1 MDTAT
6 ITNISAYEAERGKP
20 MPSKNHA
27 IIQRNL
33 MFMITLELK
42 GKIDVLPELSLNI
55 DGKERIPDL
64 AVFPS
69 VSFMPFADEIKVA
82 QAPLTT
88 IEILSSTQKISDLT
102 SKSSEYFDFGVQ
114 SYWLVIPELRSIYV
128 FSQPDRHEVF
138 ANDKV
143 LKDSSLG
150 IELDL
155 KRVFGEK
162 FKLE

>member
-1 MDTAT
+1 MNTT
-6 ITNISAYEAERGKP
+6 TTTNISAYEAERGKP
-20 MPSKNHA
+20 APSKNHA

-33 MFMITLELK
+33 TIMLTLELNDK
-42 GKIDVLPELSLNI
+42 DVLPELSLDI
-55 DGKERIPDL
+55 DDKERIPDL
-64 AVFPS
+64 AVFPT
-69 VSFMPFADEIKVA
+69 VSFVPFEDKIKVA

-128 FSQPDRHEVF
+128 FSSSDKHEVF
-138 ANDKV
+138 ANEEI

-162 FKLE
+162 FRLE

>member
-6 ITNISAYEAERGKP
+6 INNISAYEAERGKP

-33 MFMITLELK
+33 IVILSSQLN
-42 GKIDVLPELSLNI
+42 GKDVLPELSLNI
-55 DGKERIPDL
+55 NEKERIPDL
-64 AVFPS
+64 TIYPTVTFT
-69 VSFMPFADEIKVA
+69 PFVDESKMSEV
-82 QAPLTT
+82 PLTT
-88 IEILSSTQKISDLT
+88 IEILSASQKISDLT

-128 FSQPDRHEVF
+128 FSSPEKHKVF
-138 ANDKV
+138 SNDEI

-155 KRVFGEK
+155 KQVFVEK
-162 FKLE
+162 FKL

>member
-1 MDTAT
+1 
-6 ITNISAYEAERGKP
+6 

-33 MFMITLELK
+33 IVILSSQLK
-42 GKIDVLPELSLNI
+42 DKDVLPELSLNI
-55 DGKERIPDL
+55 NGKERIPDL

-69 VSFMPFADEIKVA
+69 VNFTPFADEIKVT

-88 IEILSSTQKISDLT
+88 IEILSATQKISDLT
-102 SKSSEYFDFGVQ
+102 SKFGEYFDFGVQ

-128 FSQPDRHEVF
+128 FSSPHEHKVF
-138 ANDKV
+138 ANEEILTDAT
-143 LKDSSLG
+143 LG

-155 KRVFGEK
+155 KRVFGRK
-162 FKLE
+162 FSLK

>member
-6 ITNISAYEAERGKP
+6 ITKISTYEAERGKP

-33 MFMITLELK
+33 IVILSSQLN
-42 GKIDVLPELSLNI
+42 GKDVLPELSLNI

-64 AVFPS
+64 AVFAS
-69 VSFMPFADEIKVA
+69 VSFMPFADEIKVT
-82 QAPLTT
+82 QAPMTT

-102 SKSSEYFDFGVQ
+102 TKSGEYFDFGVQ

-128 FSQPDRHEVF
+128 FSSSDKHEVF
-138 ANDKV
+138 ANEEILSDPT
-143 LKDSSLG
+143 LG

-162 FKLE
+162 FRLE

>member
-1 MDTAT
+1 MTS
-6 ITNISAYEAERGKP
+6 TNISTYESRRGKP
-20 MPSKNHA
+20 APSKNHA

-33 MFMITLELK
+33 LFMMSLQLK
-42 GKIDVLPELSLNI
+42 GKDVLPELSLSI

-64 AVFPS
+64 SIYPTL
-69 VSFMPFADEIKVA
+69 SFMPFADETKVS
-82 QAPLTT
+82 QPPLTT

-102 SKSSEYFDFGVQ
+102 AKSGEYFDFGVQ

-128 FSQPDRHEVF
+128 FNSPDKHTVF
-138 ANDKV
+138 ANEEILSDPT
-143 LKDSSLG
+143 LG

-162 FKLE
+162 FRLE

>member
-6 ITNISAYEAERGKP
+6 TTNISAYEAERGKP

-33 MFMITLELK
+33 IVILSSQLN
-42 GKIDVLPELSLNI
+42 GKDVLPELSLNI
-55 DGKERIPDL
+55 NGKERIPDL
-64 AVFPS
+64 AIYPT
-69 VSFMPFADEIKVA
+69 VSFVPFADEIKVA
-82 QAPLTT
+82 QAPITT

-102 SKSSEYFDFGVQ
+102 SKSGEYFDFGVQ
-114 SYWLVIPELRSIYV
+114 SYWLVIPELRSVYV
-128 FSQPDRHEVF
+128 FNQPNQHEVF
-138 ANDKV
+138 ANEETLTDAT
-143 LKDSSLG
+143 LG

-162 FKLE
+162 FRLE

>member
-6 ITNISAYEAERGKP
+6 VTNISAYEAERGKP

-55 DGKERIPDL
+55 NGKERIPDL
-64 AVFPS
+64 AVYPT
-69 VSFMPFADEIKVA
+69 VSFTPFEDEIKVA
-82 QAPLTT
+82 QAPITT
-88 IEILSSTQKISDLT
+88 IEILSATQKISDLT

-128 FSQPDRHEVF
+128 FSSRDKHKVF
-138 ANDKV
+138 ANEDV
-143 LKDSSLG
+143 LTDAALG
-150 IELDL
+150 IELNL
-155 KRVFGEK
+155 KRAFEEK
-162 FKLE
+162 FRLD

>member
-33 MFMITLELK
+33 MFMVSLQLK
-42 GKIDVLPELSLNI
+42 NKIDVLPELSLNI
-55 DGKERIPDL
+55 NGKERIPDL
-64 AVFPS
+64 TIYPT
-69 VSFMPFADEIKVA
+69 VSFTPFLDETKMSEV
-82 QAPLTT
+82 PLTT
-88 IEILSSTQKISDLT
+88 IEILSASQKISDLT
-102 SKSSEYFDFGVQ
+102 SKSGEYFDFGVQ

-128 FSQPDRHEVF
+128 FSSPEKHEVF
-138 ANDKV
+138 ANEEI

-155 KRVFGEK
+155 KRVFVEK
-162 FKLE
+162 FRLE

>member
-1 MDTAT
+1 MNM
-6 ITNISAYEAERGKP
+6 TNISTYESERGKP
-20 MPSKNHA
+20 APSKNHA

-33 MFMITLELK
+33 LFMLSLQLK
-42 GKIDVLPELSLNI
+42 NLDVLPELSLNI
-55 DGKERIPDL
+55 NGKERIPDL

-102 SKSSEYFDFGVQ
+102 SKSGEYFDFGVQ

-128 FSQPDRHEVF
+128 FSSKDKHEVF
-138 ANDKV
+138 ANEEILTDTA
-143 LKDSSLG
+143 LG

-162 FKLE
+162 FRLD